1 MIIEGLEYGEGY
13 ELMREMLNDVAV
25 GEWLLGGSSNDSFK
39 LPSPSHVVPFDFMKV
54 EPGPQAGVRETL
66 FFRKSL
72 NVLSHQK
79 GNVAFGNMLKFE
91 DSRMLNDRLIFAIN
105 EERTTSVCL
114 IAVQME
120 DGGVMLRASVS
131 FRREAF
137 NRVGVLV
144 GYARSGSD
152 VFRIQQRLIIDRDCS
167 FCMVRGEA
175 CDCDSRLKERDR
187 LIQASLPI
195 ELSDAWHAGIAAIE
209 NRRGPA
215 WVIFPD
221 KSRMRAYTLS
231 SSDAVTPR
239 VQHMM
244 SRFDIWKTLPVNE
257 KDDKSLSSI
266 TTTTSG
272 ENDFSP
278 TSEVKQQT
286 HATAGHRAIVDRRK
300 RFDCKIC
307 GSAFRSQSHLN
318 RHLSGVHFRE
328 KKHACDLC
336 GTKFGQR
343 SHLVAH
349 TKNVHTKQ
357 DNLECKQCGVKFV
370 WRTNYFRHMRN
381 QHGLAAVDV
390 EAGLP

>member
-1 MIIEGLEYGEGY
+1 MMIIEGLEYGEDY

-25 GEWLLGGSSNDSFK
+25 GEWLLGGNNKDSFK

-79 GNVAFGNMLKFE
+79 GNVAFGHMLKFE
-91 DSRMLNDRLIFAIN
+91 DSRMLKDRVIFAIN

-137 NRVGVLV
+137 NRVGVIV
-144 GYARSGSD
+144 GYAGSGCE
-152 VFRIQQRLIIDRDCS
+152 VFGIQQRLIIDRDCS
-167 FCMVRGEA
+167 FCILRGDSCE
-175 CDCDSRLKERDR
+175 CDTRLKERDR
-187 LIQASLPI
+187 LIQASLPV
-195 ELSDAWHAGIAAIE
+195 ELPDAWHAGIAAIE

-221 KSRMRAYTLS
+221 KSRIRAYTLS

-239 VQHMM
+239 VQQIM
-244 SRFDIWKTLPVNE
+244 STFESWKALLFNE
-257 KDDKSLSSI
+257 NDDRTLSSI
-266 TTTTSG
+266 TSS
-272 ENDFSP
+272 ENFPRTDSDSP
-278 TSEVKQQT
+278 DQKQVVVT
-286 HATAGHRAIVDRRK
+286 ERK
-300 RFDCKIC
+300 RFECEIC
-307 GSAFRSQSHLN
+307 GSAFRSQAHLH

-328 KKHACDLC
+328 KKHVCDLC
-336 GTKFGQR
+336 RTKFGQR

-349 TKNVHTKQ
+349 IKIVHGKREKLAC
-357 DNLECKQCGVKFV
+357 NYCGVKFR

-381 QHGLAAVDV
+381 QHGETD
-390 EAGLP
+390 LPIE